1 MAVQVAAG
9 TTIAD
14 AANTKIGD
22 LVSGQ
27 YQTVGPGKL
36 TLVALPSATGM
47 SCTLSI
53 GGVTLINDQPVPWFG
68 TTGSM
73 SLSDNVVISQAVGGG
88 KIELYF
94 RNTTAGALTVDYQL
108 LFEPTGK

>member
-1 MAVQVAAG
+1 MAVQVAAA
-9 TTIAD
+9 TTETV
-14 AANTKIGD
+14 AANTKTAD
-22 LVSGQ
+22 RVSGQ
-27 YQTVGPGKL
+27 YQTVGAGKL

-47 SCTLSI
+47 NLTLSI
-53 GGVTLINDQPVPWFG
+53 GGVTLINDQPCPWFG

-88 KIELYF
+88 KIELYL
-94 RNTTAGALTVDYQL
+94 RNTTGGALTADYQL